1 MGSRTGHSDDAE
13 TLLDPAPRHVVREY
27 IELILVCVLFVI
39 FMRAF
44 VFQQS
49 EIPSGS
55 MEDTILIGD
64 YILVNRFAYAPTSF
78 GWEKALL
85 PRREIRRG
93 DVVVFRKPDRPEID
107 FIKRVVGL
115 PGDTVTLIDGFLYVN
130 GLLMDEPYVGGM
142 YRARDSFGPE
152 RVQDGHYFMMGDHR
166 NASSDS
172 REWGPV
178 PERLVKGRAFMILFS
193 TSARVPPGA
202 TPGQVTPMSLGRKVF
217 NLVFRARWDRAFTA
231 VR

>member
-1 MGSRTGHSDDAE
+1 VGSRTGQSNDTE
-13 TLLDPAPRHVVREY
+13 TIGDPGSKNVVREY
-27 IELILVCVLFVI
+27 TELILVCVLFVI

-78 GWEKALL
+78 GWENALL

-115 PGDTVTLIDGFLYVN
+115 PGDTVTLVEGFLYVN
-130 GLLMDEPYVGGM
+130 GVLVDEPHVGGM
-142 YRARDSFGPE
+142 YRAPVSYGPV
-152 RVQDGHYFMMGDHR
+152 RVDGGHFFMMGDHR

-172 REWGPV
+172 REWGQV
-178 PERLVKGRAFMILFS
+178 PGRLIKGQAFMILFS
-193 TSARVPPGA
+193 TGARVPPGT
-202 TPGQVTPMSLGRKVF
+202 TPGQVTPMSLGRKIF
-217 NLVFRARWDRAFTA
+217 NLVFRARWDRALRTIH
-231 VR
+231 